1 MKKTL
6 LMLVAFMA
14 TMTAF
19 AQEEPEGWEKSFA
32 PVTSEDKLAGVHTA
46 VISDGSVYAS
56 STIDQQLQFGSSTIE
71 PEGGL
76 QSSCIVKYDNEG
88 KELWAVLLYGSST
101 VTAMTTDADGN
112 VYVTGTF
119 MDIALD
125 LIGTDGD
132 ENKKTVEGN
141 AAAYSAF
148 VAKIDADGKAIALK
162 AFTSEPNE
170 WVASL
175 MIPDPWDWESLNPPL
190 VPAYSPYDPIEVT
203 PQCIKVDGE
212 KVYVGV
218 MYSGN
223 ITELGWD
230 GRYWIDD
237 FSGSY
242 YDALSAGVFS
252 LNKNDLTSPTSLC
265 NIGNTKKG
273 NSEESITY
281 DIYEPDDINFVVK
294 DGNVFFGFFG
304 HGDLTLTTATE
315 SMPFSFDKAPSYG
328 VDDER
333 ALVLSNLADVQNKT
347 LQFRAPSLVS
357 LFYSARFRLADA
369 ELIGNNV
376 YLAGTFAGQ
385 FALDNTKYSVFT
397 GSGEVTKYRSSSFVA
412 AINLSDVSA
421 KWTWVDEAESVTNCM
436 IVTGEEIKASTDAAT
451 YTIKTA
457 TGEVKTDMT
466 MNKSFADADVYNDE
480 YVSTVTTD
488 GASVVV
494 FSPKMSPSG
503 IEAIKAAAAN
513 SEAKIYNLNGQ
524 RVAKPQK
531 GLYIINGTK
540 VAIK

>member
-1 MKKTL
+1 MKKVL
-6 LMLVAFMA
+6 LMMVAFMA

-46 VISDGSVYAS
+46 VIFDGSVYAS

-76 QSSCIVKYDNEG
+76 QSSCVVKYDKEG

-101 VTAMTTDADGN
+101 ITAMTTDADGN
-112 VYVTGTF
+112 VYVAGTF
-119 MDIALD
+119 MDTALD

-141 AAAYSAF
+141 SAAYSAF

-162 AFTSEPNE
+162 AFTSETNE
-170 WVASL
+170 WIASL

-230 GRYWIDD
+230 GRYWTDD
-237 FSGSY
+237 FFGNI

-265 NIGNTKKG
+265 NVGNTKKG
-273 NSEESITY
+273 NSAESVTY
-281 DIYEPDDINFVVK
+281 DLYEPDDINFVVK

-315 SMPFSFDKAPSYG
+315 SMPFSFDKATSYDF
-328 VDDER
+328 DDER

-385 FALDNTKYSVFT
+385 FALDNTKYSV
-397 GSGEVTKYRSSSFVA
+397 SDTKSHSSSFVA
-412 AINLSDVSA
+412 AIKMSDGSA
-421 KWTWVDEAESVTNCM
+421 KWTWVDEAESEATCM
-436 IVTGEEIKASTDAAT
+436 IVTGEEIKASTDAVT
-451 YTIKTA
+451 YTFKTE

-466 MNKSFADADVYNDE
+466 LNYGFADADVYNDE
-480 YVSTVTTD
+480 YVSTVRAD

-503 IEAIKAAAAN
+503 IEAIKAAVAN
-513 SEAKIYNLNGQ
+513 GETKIFNLNGQ
-524 RVAKPQK
+524 RVAAPQK
-531 GLYIINGTK
+531 GLYIMDGKK
-540 VAIK
+540 VVIK